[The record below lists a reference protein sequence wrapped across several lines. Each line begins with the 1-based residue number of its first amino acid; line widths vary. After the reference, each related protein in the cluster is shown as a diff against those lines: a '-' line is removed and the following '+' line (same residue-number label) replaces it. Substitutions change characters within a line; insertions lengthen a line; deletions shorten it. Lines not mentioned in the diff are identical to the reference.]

1 MKRTLTLVVGLVLAG
16 GAVRGLSAQQPDGQA
31 VYREE
36 CKSCHGINGVPPARE
51 AAKYRKLRALGDSGF
66 VSGISQDSIVA
77 ILTHGIDTNMK
88 PFKEKLTVEEMR
100 AVATYIHALAHR
112 RVTP

>member
-1 MKRTLTLVVGLVLAG
+1 MKRTLTLVAVLVLAG
-16 GAVRGLSAQQPDGQA
+16 GSARALSAQQADGQA

-66 VSGISQDSIVA
+66 VSRLSEDSIVA
-77 ILTHGIDTNMK
+77 VLTHGIDTNMK
-88 PFKEKLTVEEMR
+88 PFKDKLSVEEMR
-100 AVATYIHALAHR
+100 AVAAYIHALAAR
-112 RVTP
+112 RRPS

>member
-1 MKRTLTLVVGLVLAG
+1 MKRMLVVLVGLMLAG
-16 GAVRGLSAQQPDGQA
+16 AAGRALSAQQPDGQA

-51 AAKYRKLRALGDSGF
+51 QAKYRKLRALGDSGF
-66 VSGISQDSIVA
+66 VSGLSQDSIVA
-77 ILTHGIDTNMK
+77 ILTNGIDANMK

-100 AVATYIHALAHR
+100 AVATYIHALAAR
-112 RVTP
+112 RRPS